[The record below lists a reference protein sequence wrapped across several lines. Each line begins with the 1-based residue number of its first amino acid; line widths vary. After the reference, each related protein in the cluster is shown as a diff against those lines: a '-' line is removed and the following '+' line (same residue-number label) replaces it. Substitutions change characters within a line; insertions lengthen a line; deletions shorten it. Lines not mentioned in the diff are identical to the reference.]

1 MHIMKKALLT
11 VIAAVAVLVG
21 LYFRPVPAAT
31 YISTLPAAPKSA
43 AVTLPWPAAA
53 SSALGAQKYGLLAA
67 NQDSTPRPIASVA
80 KTITALAILQK
91 KPLATGA
98 QGPLITLSA
107 DDAARFDYYYSLGGS
122 VTRVQAGE
130 QLSEYQAIEA
140 MMLPSANNLADTM
153 AIWAFGSIDNYTA
166 YANKMVK
173 SMGMTNT
180 TVKDAGGFTD
190 GTTGTASDLVKLGLA
205 VIGNQALASIVSQ
218 PTASLPVAGT
228 ITNRNWLLGQDG
240 VIGIKTGNT
249 VAAGGCYLF
258 AAQRQIDGQTIRLA
272 GAILG
277 DTDLDT
283 AIGHADTLIKASDAG
298 FKQLTIAHKG
308 QAAAKY
314 QTAWGSSSTAV
325 ASKDLTMLAW
335 QGQPIKLS
343 DQLHSMTAGA
353 AAGQSVGSL
362 QAQAGDM
369 QTNSNLALA
378 APLPGP
384 SWHWRIFHR

>member
-11 VIAAVAVLVG
+11 VIAAAAVLVG

-31 YISTLPAAPKSA
+31 YISTLPAAPMTTP
-43 AVTLPWPAAA
+43 VTLPWPAAA

-91 KPLATGA
+91 KPLAVGA

-130 QLSEYQAIEA
+130 QISEYQAIEA

-166 YANKMVK
+166 YANQMVK
-173 SMGMTNT
+173 SLGMANT

-240 VIGIKTGNT
+240 VIGIKT
-249 VAAGGCYLF
+249 L
-258 AAQRQIDGQTIRLA
+258 
-272 GAILG
+272 
-277 DTDLDT
+277 
-283 AIGHADTLIKASDAG
+283 
-298 FKQLTIAHKG
+298 
-308 QAAAKY
+308 
-314 QTAWGSSSTAV
+314 
-325 ASKDLTMLAW
+325 
-335 QGQPIKLS
+335 
-343 DQLHSMTAGA
+343 
-353 AAGQSVGSL
+353 
-362 QAQAGDM
+362 
-369 QTNSNLALA
+369 
-378 APLPGP
+378 
-384 SWHWRIFHR
+384 